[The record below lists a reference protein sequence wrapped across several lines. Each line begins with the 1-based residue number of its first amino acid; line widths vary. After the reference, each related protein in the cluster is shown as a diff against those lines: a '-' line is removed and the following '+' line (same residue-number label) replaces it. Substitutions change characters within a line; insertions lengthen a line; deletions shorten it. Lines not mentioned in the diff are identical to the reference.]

1 LLGCFAVVSLLATT
15 SPAGAVAGYGDVA
28 DGQYYTEPVQWSAD
42 NNITGIEG
50 NCFSPDAIVTRGEA
64 SVYMWNMQN
73 QPTAPAHRF
82 EDVTVEKQNAAV
94 SWMSNTE
101 ITTGTSATTFAPDTA
116 LTRAQLVTFLWRLAD
131 EPRAPAHPFDDVQA
145 EWQQGSV
152 AWAAHREIT
161 TGTSST
167 TFAPDTTLTRAHLVT
182 FLYRYQ
188 NKPDVTINPTS
199 PQCATNPTFKTV
211 TAGYTHACGVKAD
224 DTVTCWGYNRSGRSD
239 APEGEFT
246 TVSAGGDHSCGV
258 KVDSTVACWGYNG
271 SGQAD
276 APVGEFTTVTAGGDH
291 SCGVKVDST
300 VACWG
305 NNWLARSDAPEGEF
319 TTVSA
324 GGYRSCGVKV
334 DSTVACWGGNGSG
347 QADAPVGAFTT
358 VSAGGSHSCGVKVDS
373 TVACWGFN
381 GSGQADAPE
390 GEFTTVSAGGD
401 HSCGVKVDSTVAC
414 WGFNGSGQAD
424 APVGEFTT
432 VSAGWR
438 HSCGVKVDGKVACWG
453 NNDYGQIEAPATNI
467 VSGGDATH
475 YNGAETYYRG
485 GGYEEYILPALGY
498 QSLYEQYPLAVQSR
512 ERCINDA
519 AFTEF
524 WTPEDCNVGLSRTAK
539 VALWMGMDLD
549 CVFSDASISGGDFAA
564 CPSPGNP
571 NPTSSQPFMEL
582 CVSVMGSENADACA
596 SSARNLERSVAQAEE
611 FGLDVEIIESWMPCL
626 VHTTMA
632 HLLRRIGHPELD
644 PQHADIT
651 GINVGCDH
659 Y

>member
-1 LLGCFAVVSLLATT
+1 MLKTRILCQSTQHQKLSRTVLTPRKEQHPPPQFVVSPLKRRNKRRSVLLGCFAVVALLATA

-28 DGQYYTEPVQWSAD
+28 DGQYYTEPVQWSVD
-42 NNITGIEG
+42 NNITGIDG
-50 NCFSPDAIVTRGEA
+50 NCFSPDAVVTRGEA

-82 EDVTVEKQNAAV
+82 EDVTVENQNAAV
-94 SWMSNTE
+94 SWMSHTE

-116 LTRAQLVTFLWRLAD
+116 LTRAHLVTFLWRLA
-131 EPRAPAHPFDDVQA
+131 EKPPAPAHPFEDVQA
-145 EWQQGSV
+145 EWQQDSV
-152 AWAAHREIT
+152 AWAAHSEIT
-161 TGTSST
+161 TGTTATS
-167 TFAPDTTLTRAHLVT
+167 FAPDTTLTRAHLVT

-224 DTVTCWGYNRSGRSD
+224 DTVTCWGYNRSGRS
-239 APEGEFT
+239 
-246 TVSAGGDHSCGV
+246 
-258 KVDSTVACWGYNG
+258 
-271 SGQAD
+271 
-276 APVGEFTTVTAGGDH
+276 
-291 SCGVKVDST
+291 
-300 VACWG
+300 
-305 NNWLARSDAPEGEF
+305 
-319 TTVSA
+319 
-324 GGYRSCGVKV
+324 
-334 DSTVACWGGNGSG
+334 
-347 QADAPVGAFTT
+347 
-358 VSAGGSHSCGVKVDS
+358 
-373 TVACWGFN
+373 
-381 GSGQADAPE
+381 DAPE